1 MTPDATSDRTLP
13 PAAADGGADAG
24 MTPRSR
30 VKAILVGSVG
40 NLIEWYDVYAY
51 TAFALYFA
59 PAFFPSGDPVAQQ
72 LSAAA
77 VFAAAFIVRPL
88 GGLLFGWVADRYGR
102 RRSLMVS
109 VLLMCFGSLMIAIS
123 PTHAEI
129 GAAATVIL
137 VVARLLQGL
146 SQGGEYGASA
156 TYLAEMA
163 GPKQR
168 GFYSGVWYTTLIG
181 GQLAAIL
188 LLLVLQQCFLT
199 ADELRAWG
207 WRIPF
212 AIGAVLALYALFMR
226 RDMHETDHYQAARGG
241 SGAEHAGTGAG
252 ADTGAGTGTGT
263 ATAVNNGTGGG
274 SGAWHGAASGA
285 GTMKALFA
293 HWRELLLVVGIT
305 IGGTSAFYTYT
316 TYMQKFLKLSVGLDD
331 AQVTAVVLGY
341 LVFAL
346 LLQPLYGALSDRVG
360 RKPLLLWFGIMGVLC
375 TVPLLTTLS
384 QVKSPWLAWLLIC
397 GAWVIVSGY
406 TAITGIIK
414 AELFPTSVRA
424 LGVGV
429 PYALTVS
436 IFGGTVDAVALSFKQ
451 AGIES
456 GFYWYATGCIAVS
469 LLVYLRMPD
478 TLKTS
483 RMEQHH

>member
-1 MTPDATSDRTLP
+1 MTPEATSDRLAP
-13 PAAADGGADAG
+13 AVDAAAPAAGEGAVAG
-24 MTPRSR
+24 LSRYQDDTPRSR
-30 VKAILVGSVG
+30 VKAILVGSIG

-109 VLLMCFGSLMIAIS
+109 VLLMCFGSLLIACS
-123 PTHAEI
+123 PTHADI
-129 GAAATVIL
+129 GAAAAVIL
-137 VVARLLQGL
+137 VSARLLQGL

-163 GPKQR
+163 GTKQR

-181 GQLAAIL
+181 GQLMAIVL
-188 LLLVLQQCFLT
+188 LLLLQKVFLT
-199 ADELRAWG
+199 PEALKAWG

-212 AIGAVLALYALFMR
+212 VIGALLSVYALFMR
-226 RDMHETDHYQAARGG
+226 RDMHETDHYRQASAM
-241 SGAEHAGTGAG
+241 GTGHGDGEGGAG
-252 ADTGAGTGTGT
+252 A
-263 ATAVNNGTGGG
+263 
-274 SGAWHGAASGA
+274 SGQRA
-285 GTMKALFA
+285 GTMRALLA

-331 AQVTAVVLGY
+331 GQVTMVVLGY
-341 LVFAL
+341 LIVAL
-346 LLQPLYGALSDRVG
+346 LLQPLYGALSDRIG
-360 RKPLLLWFGIMGVLC
+360 RKPLLLWFGVMGVLC
-375 TVPLLTTLS
+375 TVPLLSTLAH
-384 QVKSPWLAWLLIC
+384 VKSPWLAWLLIC
-397 GAWVIVSGY
+397 GAWVFVSGY

-436 IFGGTVDAVALSFKQ
+436 VFGGTVDAVALAFKQ
-451 AGIES
+451 AGNES

-478 TLKTS
+478 TLKVS
-483 RMEQHH
+483 RMEQHY

>member
-1 MTPDATSDRTLP
+1 MTPGATSDRALP
-13 PAAADGGADAG
+13 ATAGAARADHEDAAAPVLDAAG
-24 MTPRSR
+24 VTPRSR

-59 PAFFPSGDPVAQQ
+59 PAFFPSADPVAQQ

-88 GGLLFGWVADRYGR
+88 GGLLFGWIADRYGR

-109 VLLMCFGSLMIAIS
+109 VLLMCFGSLLVAVS
-123 PTHAEI
+123 PTHADI
-129 GAAATVIL
+129 GAAAAVIL

-163 GPKQR
+163 GTRQR
-168 GFYSGVWYTTLIG
+168 GFYSGIWYTTLIG
-181 GQLAAIL
+181 GQLMAIL
-188 LLLVLQQCFLT
+188 LLLVLQQVFLT
-199 ADELRAWG
+199 PEALRAWG

-212 AIGAVLALYALFMR
+212 VIGALLSVYALFMR
-226 RDMHETDHYQAARGG
+226 RDMHETDHYHASRTAAGAAR
-241 SGAEHAGTGAG
+241 T
-252 ADTGAGTGTGT
+252 
-263 ATAVNNGTGGG
+263 
-274 SGAWHGAASGA
+274 
-285 GTMKALFA
+285 GTMKALLA

-316 TYMQKFLKLSVGLDD
+316 TYMQKFLKLSVGFDD
-331 AQVTAVVLGY
+331 AQVTMVVLGY
-341 LVFAL
+341 LIVAL
-346 LLQPLYGALSDRVG
+346 MLQPVYGALSDRIG
-360 RKPLLLWFGIMGVLC
+360 RKPLLLWFGTLGVLC
-375 TVPLLTTLS
+375 TVPLPSTLS

-406 TAITGIIK
+406 TSITGIIK

-451 AGIES
+451 AGHES
-456 GFYWYATGCIAVS
+456 GFDWYATACIAVS

-478 TLKTS
+478 TLKAS

>member
-1 MTPDATSDRTLP
+1 MTPEATSGRPLP
-13 PAAADGGADAG
+13 ATAAASQAIPTSPDGA
-24 MTPRSR
+24 TPRSR
-30 VKAILVGSVG
+30 VKAILVGSIG

-59 PAFFPSGDPVAQQ
+59 PAFFPSADPVAQQ

-77 VFAAAFIVRPL
+77 VFAAAFIVRPV
-88 GGLLFGWVADRYGR
+88 GGLLFGWIADRYGR

-109 VLLMCFGSLMIAIS
+109 VLLMCFGSLLIAGS
-123 PTHAEI
+123 PTHADI

-137 VVARLLQGL
+137 VAARLLQGL

-181 GQLAAIL
+181 GQLMAIV
-188 LLLVLQQCFLT
+188 LLLVLQKVFLSPE
-199 ADELRAWG
+199 ALRAWG

-212 AIGAVLALYALFMR
+212 VIGALLSVYALFMR
-226 RDMHETDHYQAARGG
+226 RDMHETDHYQQARATAG
-241 SGAEHAGTGAG
+241 SATAGSVDTVAGTAG
-252 ADTGAGTGTGT
+252 
-263 ATAVNNGTGGG
+263 
-274 SGAWHGAASGA
+274 S
-285 GTMKALFA
+285 GTMKALLA

-305 IGGTSAFYTYT
+305 VGGTSAFYTYT

-331 AQVTAVVLGY
+331 GQVTLVVLGY
-341 LVFAL
+341 LVVAL
-346 LLQPLYGALSDRVG
+346 LLQPAYGALSDRIG
-360 RKPLLLWFGIMGVLC
+360 RKPLLLWFGVMGVLC
-375 TVPLLTTLS
+375 TVPLLTALS

-436 IFGGTVDAVALSFKQ
+436 IFGGTVDAVALAFKQ
-451 AGIES
+451 AGHES
-456 GFYWYATGCIAVS
+456 GFYWYATACIAVS

-478 TLKTS
+478 TLKAS

>member
-1 MTPDATSDRTLP
+1 MTPEATSDRPAPVANAATP
-13 PAAADGGADAG
+13 AMAEGAAAGPAVAHGG
-24 MTPRSR
+24 TPRSR
-30 VKAILVGSVG
+30 VKAILVGSIG

-59 PAFFPSGDPVAQQ
+59 PAFFPSADPVAQQ

-88 GGLLFGWVADRYGR
+88 GGLLFGWIADRYGR

-109 VLLMCFGSLMIAIS
+109 VLLMCFGSLLIACS
-123 PTHAEI
+123 PTHADI
-129 GAAATVIL
+129 GAAAAVLL
-137 VVARLLQGL
+137 VAARLLQGL

-168 GFYSGVWYTTLIG
+168 GFYSGIWYTTLIG
-181 GQLAAIL
+181 GQLMAVVL
-188 LLLVLQQCFLT
+188 LLLLQKVFLT
-199 ADELRAWG
+199 PEELRAWG

-212 AIGAVLALYALFMR
+212 VIGAMLSVYALFMR
-226 RDMHETDHYQAARGG
+226 RDMHETDHYRQASA
-241 SGAEHAGTGAG
+241 TGAG
-252 ADTGAGTGTGT
+252 ASDDEDGGKPAGTLR
-263 ATAVNNGTGGG
+263 
-274 SGAWHGAASGA
+274 
-285 GTMKALFA
+285 ALLA
-293 HWRELLLVVGIT
+293 HWRELLLVVGLT

-331 AQVTAVVLGY
+331 AQVTMVVLGY
-341 LVFAL
+341 LVVAL
-346 LLQPLYGALSDRVG
+346 LLQPAYGALSDRIG
-360 RKPLLLWFGIMGVLC
+360 RKPLLLWFGVMGVLC

-397 GAWVIVSGY
+397 GAWVIISGY
-406 TAITGIIK
+406 TSITGIVK

-436 IFGGTVDAVALSFKQ
+436 IFGGTVDAIALAFKQ
-451 AGIES
+451 AGNES
-456 GFYWYATGCIAVS
+456 GFYWYATACIAVS

-478 TLKTS
+478 TLKAT

>member
-1 MTPDATSDRTLP
+1 MTPGATSDRPLP
-13 PAAADGGADAG
+13 ATADAARTDSEDTAATALPADGT
-24 MTPRSR
+24 TPPSR
-30 VKAILVGSVG
+30 VKAILVGSIG

-59 PAFFPSGDPVAQQ
+59 PAFFPAADPVAQQ

-109 VLLMCFGSLMIAIS
+109 VLLMCFGSLLVAVS
-123 PTHAEI
+123 PTHADI
-129 GAAATVIL
+129 GAAAAVIL

-163 GPKQR
+163 GARQR

-181 GQLAAIL
+181 GQLMAIV
-188 LLLVLQQCFLT
+188 LLLVLQKVFLT
-199 ADELRAWG
+199 PEELRAWG

-212 AIGAVLALYALFMR
+212 AIGALLSVYALFMR
-226 RDMHETDHYQAARGG
+226 RDMHETGHYSVARSTAAP
-241 SGAEHAGTGAG
+241 
-252 ADTGAGTGTGT
+252 
-263 ATAVNNGTGGG
+263 AVRT
-274 SGAWHGAASGA
+274 S
-285 GTMKALFA
+285 TMKALLA

-331 AQVTAVVLGY
+331 AQVTMVVLGY
-341 LVFAL
+341 LVVAL
-346 LLQPLYGALSDRVG
+346 ILQPVYGALSDRIG
-360 RKPLLLWFGIMGVLC
+360 RKPLLLWFGILGVLC
-375 TVPLLTTLS
+375 TVPLLSTLS
-384 QVKSPWLAWLLIC
+384 QVKSPWMAWLLIC
-397 GAWVIVSGY
+397 GAWVFVSGY
-406 TAITGIIK
+406 TSITGIIK

-436 IFGGTVDAVALSFKQ
+436 IFGGTVDAVALAFKQ
-451 AGIES
+451 AGHES
-456 GFYWYATGCIAVS
+456 GFYWYATACIAVS

-478 TLKTS
+478 TLKAS